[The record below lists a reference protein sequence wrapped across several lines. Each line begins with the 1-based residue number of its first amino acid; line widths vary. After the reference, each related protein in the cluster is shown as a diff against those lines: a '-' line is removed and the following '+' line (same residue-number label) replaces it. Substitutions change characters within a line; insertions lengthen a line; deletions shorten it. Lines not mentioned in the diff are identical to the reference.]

1 MPLQIIRADIS
12 RVKADAIVNTAN
24 PYVGVGAGVDAAIY
38 ERAGREELLAAR
50 ERIGILQPGEVA
62 YTEAFGLDAAYLFHT
77 VAPVWQG
84 GSHGEAGT
92 VKECYQKSLEL
103 AKELRCESVA
113 FPLLAAGSCG
123 FPREEALRTA
133 VDCIR
138 GFLERNEMLVYLAV
152 FDEQSFRL
160 SGKFFDGI
168 DEYIDAHYVKERT
181 AEEYKASRPVR
192 GFLRNRPTVLRD
204 EEISGRAAGKK
215 AEGGDGRKRERRP
228 MPVGE
233 AMPAAQ
239 AFCAAPRSLEDVIA
253 QLGETFGERLFRMI
267 DERGMTDVEVYKR
280 ANLDRKLFSKIRCN
294 PEYRPKKK
302 TALALAIALKLNLD
316 DTRDLLARA
325 ELALSP
331 GSRSDLI
338 VQYFIERQVY
348 DIYTINMAL
357 FAHGEAA
364 LGGG

>member
-24 PYVGVGAGVDAAIY
+24 PYVRVGAGVDTAVY

-62 YTEAFGLDAAYLFHT
+62 YTPAFGLDAAYLFHA
-77 VAPVWQG
+77 VAPIWKDG
-84 GSHGEAGT
+84 RHGEADT
-92 VKECYQKSLEL
+92 VRSCYQKSLEL
-103 AKELRCESVA
+103 AKELRCESLA
-113 FPLLAAGSCG
+113 FPLLAAGSYG
-123 FPREEALRTA
+123 FPKEEALGIA

-138 GFLERNEMLVYLAV
+138 GFLEREDMLVYLVV

-160 SGKFFDGI
+160 SGELFDDI
-168 DEYIDAHYVKERT
+168 EEYIDAHYVKERT
-181 AEEYKASRPVR
+181 AQEYGSSLPAP
-192 GFLRNRPTVLRD
+192 GFLRSR
-204 EEISGRAAGKK
+204 SA
-215 AEGGDGRKRERRP
+215 
-228 MPVGE
+228 

-239 AFCAAPRSLEDVIA
+239 VFCAAPRSLEDAIA
-253 QLGETFGERLFRMI
+253 RLGESFGERLFRMI
-267 DERGMTDVEVYKR
+267 DERGLTDVAVYKR

-294 PEYRPKKK
+294 PGYRPKKK
-302 TALALAIALKLNLD
+302 TALALAIALELNLD

-331 GSRSDLI
+331 GSRSDVI

-357 FAHGEAA
+357 FAHGEAV